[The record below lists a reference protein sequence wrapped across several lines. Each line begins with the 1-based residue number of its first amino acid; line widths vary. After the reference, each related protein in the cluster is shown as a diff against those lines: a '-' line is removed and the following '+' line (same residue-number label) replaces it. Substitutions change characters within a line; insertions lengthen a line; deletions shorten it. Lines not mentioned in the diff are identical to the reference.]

1 MRDCEV
7 VEKDGSHQR
16 EEVEAYVGPEGSVRF
31 LRPDAGEDDGGEGGG
46 REDYEEEEE
55 FGRSVGFWS
64 GEKRDWRVGFDHFW
78 R

>member
-1 MRDCEV
+1 VRDCEV

-46 REDYEEEEE
+46 REDYERRKSLGGRLG
-55 FGRSVGFWS
+55 FGVVRRGI
-64 GEKRDWRVGFDHFW
+64 GE
-78 R
+78 